1 MPMALAASAGRSAAL
16 GVLLARGWH
25 GAQTVADGPAG
36 AGYCLAG
43 GGLGLLLSSEAGQ
56 NALWAACLLAGG
68 QLAFEQLRTAD
79 AGEAALPPSEDAVL
93 VSSLASSFLLGCALP
108 QVRHL
113 RGAEA
118 LVPAVLALLGTEA
131 LARGPFHAQVCCA
144 LLLVGLG
151 LYGLIVQCPCSGAV
165 GGLAGRCG
173 A

>member
-36 AGYCLAG
+36 AGYCL
-43 GGLGLLLSSEAGQ
+43 AGQ